1 MMAREVGNVIFK
13 AITIEVKLPYKAFS
27 VSAQLKQKKT
37 IVEEVYGWS
46 SSIQEIYL
54 YTHIKKDAN
63 TNTQ

>member
-37 IVEEVYGWS
+37 IVEEVYG
-46 SSIQEIYL
+46 
-54 YTHIKKDAN
+54 
-63 TNTQ
+63 